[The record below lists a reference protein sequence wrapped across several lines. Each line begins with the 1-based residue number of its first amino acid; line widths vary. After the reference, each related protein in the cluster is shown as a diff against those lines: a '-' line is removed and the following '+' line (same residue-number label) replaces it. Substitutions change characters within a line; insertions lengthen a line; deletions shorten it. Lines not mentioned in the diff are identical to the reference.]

1 MKKMR
6 TLPAI
11 HVRFINAGQIS
22 NLALALSLKS
32 ESLKFSSP
40 FGAGN
45 TFSMGS
51 MAIILPK
58 LSMSPNSRVSLVIQL
73 IESSKTRTSVQSTAA
88 ITSRFF
94 FLIGH
99 APSVEDM
106 SVSASDA
113 EFVHKTA
120 VCPDSRG
127 GGARSPLVF
136 MTGTSLLVLCV
147 LVNTPHAHTCHAYTL
162 SWIQVRVKASK
173 SRTQGM

>member
-22 NLALALSLKS
+22 NLALALSLSSLKS

-58 LSMSPNSRVSLVIQL
+58 LSMSPNSRVCLVIQL
-73 IESSKTRTSVQSTAA
+73 IESLKTRTSVQSTAA
-88 ITSRFF
+88 ITSRFV

-127 GGARSPLVF
+127 GGARSDTISYF
-136 MTGTSLLVLCV
+136 GGTCGVP
-147 LVNTPHAHTCHAYTL
+147 VNYL
-162 SWIQVRVKASK
+162 
-173 SRTQGM
+173 